1 MEPRALTYLQKI
13 TGFYANIGA
22 ANLVDGYDLNGNP
35 HAQFVTAGGPRAA
48 SFNGP
53 AGAGA
58 MATGATYATLRNEA
72 YAGVA
77 TLMQL
82 AGSTY
87 YQESWT
93 GLSLQFMTGLVPVP
107 R

>member
-1 MEPRALTYLQKI
+1 
-13 TGFYANIGA
+13 
-22 ANLVDGYDLNGNP
+22 
-35 HAQFVTAGGPRAA
+35 
-48 SFNGP
+48 
-53 AGAGA
+53 

-93 GLSLQFMTGLVPVP
+93 GLSLQMMTGLFPVP
-107 R
+107 N